1 MTEPTTAEIVHAIK
15 YTITQQSPRTIAV
28 RIADLEGKL
37 KAAEKESKQDAE
49 VILRIGNQLEAAELL
64 ITTLYDSGCL
74 DIEREELVRKHIY
87 GASHE

>member
-1 MTEPTTAEIVHAIK
+1 MSKPTTKELRMKHLKFQGLSDNEI
-15 YTITQQSPRTIAV
+15 TIITNR
-28 RIADLEGKL
+28 LE
-37 KAAEKESKQDAE
+37 AAEKESKQDAE

>member
-1 MTEPTTAEIVHAIK
+1 MTEPTTADIRKRHD
-15 YTITQQSPRTIAV
+15 
-28 RIADLEGKL
+28 ADDKNKWAHTVVGIPSTPHKHRGILL
-37 KAAEKESKQDAE
+37 K
-49 VILRIGNQLEAAELL
+49 RLEAAELL

>member
-1 MTEPTTAEIVHAIK
+1 MSMDDRVWREGDPKWTWLLGESVPRYMFSQIPHNFIV
-15 YTITQQSPRTIAV
+15 
-28 RIADLEGKL
+28 DKL
-37 KAAEKESKQDAE
+37 NE
-49 VILRIGNQLEAAELL
+49 LEAAELL